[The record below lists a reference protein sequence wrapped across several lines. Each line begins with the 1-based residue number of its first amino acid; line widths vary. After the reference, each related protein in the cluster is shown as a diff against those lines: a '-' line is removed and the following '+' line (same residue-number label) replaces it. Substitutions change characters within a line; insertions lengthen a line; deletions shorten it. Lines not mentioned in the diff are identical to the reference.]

1 MSIYPDKKNGKL
13 TGRWYVEVQIKGQRK
28 RGRFNTME
36 DAKRAEARFRTE
48 LAAGDT
54 VGATLRTDRVAPE
67 TLAHLWAKASEMMWR
82 DNRHGKLSRAKLAW
96 ILQEIGDFRLHS
108 IPADYGDRL
117 IRRLEED
124 GKKPGTVN
132 RYIAAIS
139 AVLHWGKRRGYVQ
152 FTPAFDM
159 RREERGRTR
168 WLTNEEEYQLIS
180 TLRAFD
186 YADVADLCIVAIDT
200 GCRLGELL
208 GVQHQLNGDRLHLWK
223 TKNDKPRTVPLTPRA
238 QAILEARL
246 PWSINEKRLRT
257 AWEKAKDAM
266 GLSHDKEFVFHAL
279 RHTCCTR
286 LCRMRPAINILTIKK
301 WMGHERIETTMRY
314 AQIADDM
321 LEEARDMLAHGV
333 GQEPR
338 RVWGGVG
345 QEPPGVRNNVGHGV
359 GDGPPSGALEKHPT
373 GPVLEATE

>member
-48 LAAGDT
+48 LASGDT

-139 AVLHWGKRRGYVQ
+139 AVLHWGMRRGYVQ

-208 GVQHQLNGDRLHLWK
+208 GVQHQLNGDRLHLRKPK
-223 TKNDKPRTVPLTPRA
+223 TTNHGPPAHAPRPGDPR
-238 QAILEARL
+238 
-246 PWSINEKRLRT
+246 
-257 AWEKAKDAM
+257 
-266 GLSHDKEFVFHAL
+266 
-279 RHTCCTR
+279 
-286 LCRMRPAINILTIKK
+286 
-301 WMGHERIETTMRY
+301 
-314 AQIADDM
+314 
-321 LEEARDMLAHGV
+321 
-333 GQEPR
+333 
-338 RVWGGVG
+338 
-345 QEPPGVRNNVGHGV
+345 
-359 GDGPPSGALEKHPT
+359 GPPSLVDQREAAPHRLGEGQGRDGSEPRQGVRLSRPAPYLLHPAVPNAASDQHPDHQEVDGPREDRDDDALRPDRGRHAGRGQGHACTWCGAR
-373 GPVLEATE
+373 A